1 MFSIKHQYI
10 QRDSGRICTERLYAD
25 AAVRFLYS
33 HAREHAPTIFRAI
46 TSAWGS
52 GLLGYLNYHAILR
65 KRAVFRSIGINPD
78 ECMDDPNNLDTYEKI
93 FERKIRYWECRPMA
107 EDPRAIVSPADSRVI
122 TGSFCETSSLFVKNK
137 FFNYEELLG
146 HNKREWLRAFLEGEF
161 AVCRL
166 TPEKYHY
173 NHTPAAGKVVDIY
186 ELDGEYHAC
195 NPGAVVTMVSP
206 YSKNK
211 RVVAIIDTDVPN
223 GSGAGLVAMIEIVAL
238 MIGKIVQRYSEEK
251 YDDPKAVSTGMFLK
265 KGLPK
270 SLYRPGSSTTVLIF
284 QKGRIRFAE
293 DLIRNMFSQGVESR
307 FSKGFGMPLVETE
320 VTVRSLIAHIV
331 DTR

>member
-10 QRDSGRICTERLYAD
+10 QRDSGRVCTERLYAD

-33 HAREHAPTIFRAI
+33 HAREHAPAIFRAI

-52 GLLGYLNYHAILR
+52 SLLGYLNYHTILR

-78 ECMDDPNNLDTYEKI
+78 ECADDPNNLDTYEKI
-93 FERKIRYWECRPMA
+93 FERKIRYWKCRPMP
-107 EDPRAIVSPADSRVI
+107 EDPCAIVSPSDSRVVL
-122 TGSFCETSSLFVKNK
+122 GSFYETSALRLKNK
-137 FFNYEELLG
+137 FFSYEELFGLDRK
-146 HNKREWLRAFLEGEF
+146 NWLRAFLDGTF
-161 AVCRL
+161 AIFRL

-173 NHTPAAGKVVDIY
+173 NHTPVAGKVVDIY

-211 RVVAIIDTDVPN
+211 RVVTIIDTDVPSV
-223 GSGAGLVAMIEIVAL
+223 SGVGLVAMIELVAL
-238 MIGKIVQRYSEEK
+238 MIGKIVQGYSNEK
-251 YDDPKAVSTGMFLK
+251 YDAPKQVNTGMFLK

-293 DLIRNMFSQGVESR
+293 DLVKNMFHQGVESR
-307 FSKGFGMPLVETE
+307 FSRGFGMPLVETD
-320 VTVRSLIAHIV
+320 VKVRSSIAKALHTI
-331 DTR
+331 